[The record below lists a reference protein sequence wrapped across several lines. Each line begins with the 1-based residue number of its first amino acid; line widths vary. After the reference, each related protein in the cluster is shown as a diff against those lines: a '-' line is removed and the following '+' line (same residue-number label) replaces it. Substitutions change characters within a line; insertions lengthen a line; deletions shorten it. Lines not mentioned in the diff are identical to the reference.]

1 MVTVCKLQSGSEIVG
16 TIIESTSKSIT
27 INNPLQ
33 IMYIRRLDGPPA
45 VTLQRY
51 VPFTSQED
59 LTISR
64 THIEVMCEPIQGLEQ
79 YYVTTLKSIQEHVDP
94 SLVTD
99 LMDANEP
106 KKFKHDSYIAML
118 EQLMSKKPLN

>member
-1 MVTVCKLQSGSEIVG
+1 MVTVCRLLSGIEIVG
-16 TIIESTSKSIT
+16 TIVKSTVKSIT

-33 IMYIRRLDGPPA
+33 IMYVRRIDGPPA

-51 VPFTSQED
+51 IPFSSQED

-64 THIEVMCEPIQGLEQ
+64 SHVEVICEPIQGLHQ
-79 YYVTTLKSIQEHVDP
+79 YYINALKSIQEHVDP

-106 KKFKHDSYIAML
+106 RKFEHDSYIAML